1 MKRKYELNLYAP
13 FQYEDIQSHLE
24 EMAERGWELEKASYR
39 LFTYRAS
46 EPGPVRYALAYR
58 PEVGWMDRL
67 PTQEQE
73 NYADY
78 CRDAGWELVDIWARY
93 PQIQIYRS
101 RMRYPVPLETDLT
114 THWQVLTTWMERRYV
129 EPLRGNVANTCLIA
143 MVTALVLTIFL
154 TQEAFAPPLFAMC
167 AAAAVL
173 MAALALN
180 QLVVLVD
187 AQRWLEE
194 ARRASEEGSPGPG
207 GRMSLPWKLTT
218 GLLSAAG
225 AGTLAVF
232 VGVSVSDHGLLAA
245 ARIAGAALVFY
256 VTLYAAFRFRDLL
269 RKQGGSPNWK
279 WIVFTLVAVL
289 LALLDVGLRD
299 WLTDF

>member
-13 FQYEDIQSHLE
+13 FQYEDIQVHLK
-24 EMAERGWELEKASYR
+24 EMAERGWELERIGYR
-39 LFTYRAS
+39 WFVYRPA
-46 EPGPVRYALAYR
+46 EPGPIRYALAFHL
-58 PEVGWMDRL
+58 EVGNYDPL
-67 PTQEQE
+67 PTQGQE
-73 NYADY
+73 IYADY
-78 CRDAGWELVDIWARY
+78 CQEAGWELVDTWARY

-129 EPLRGNVANTCLIA
+129 EPLRSYVASTCLIA
-143 MVTALVLTIFL
+143 MVTAMLLTIFL
-154 TQEAFAPPLFAMC
+154 TQGEFEPPVSFLC
-167 AAAAVL
+167 IAAVVL
-173 MAALALN
+173 MAALVLN

-194 ARRASEEGSPGPG
+194 ARRASEEGAPGPR

-218 GLLSAAG
+218 GLLAAAG
-225 AGTLAVF
+225 VGTLAVF

-245 ARIAGAALVFY
+245 VRIAGAALVFY

-269 RKQGGSPNWK
+269 RKKGGSPHWK
-279 WIVFTLVAVL
+279 WIVFTIVAVL